1 MKRLLD
7 DGVYLGLYRGVV
19 KNMETTI
26 PFKAEGLSGMER
38 KCHPICSRGLS
49 EKLAEACRVL

>member
-1 MKRLLD
+1 MKRRIYD
-7 DGVYLGLYRGVV
+7 RVYMRLYRVVV

-26 PFKAEGLSGMER
+26 PFRAEGLGGMER